1 MEVASRLAATLAI
14 PIAGP
19 YFSAKTFDAT
29 VMPTMPPRNLRPLR
43 SADHRA
49 VRAGTALTAT
59 GVRPRKSR
67 GQNFLVQ
74 GAVAK
79 RIVDA
84 AQLAPADRVLEIGP
98 GLGILSERIAAHP
111 LAKFT
116 LVELEPSLATQLEQ
130 RFAGDRRVRIVNAD
144 FLKADFAALC
154 DRAPTKVIGNL
165 PFNAAAAILS
175 RLCTHR
181 AEIPRMVLMFQREVA
196 ERIRARVGERSYG
209 ALTVF
214 TALYFKVESHFRVS
228 AGNFHPRPRIDAEVL
243 VFEPH
248 PLVDSEEESDVLE
261 TIRAAFSAPR
271 KTLRNSIA
279 HALRLNAGPVD
290 ETLRAAAIDP
300 GARAETLLTPDFV
313 RLAGRLRLLLAESNA

>member
-1 MEVASRLAATLAI
+1 MS
-14 PIAGP
+14 
-19 YFSAKTFDAT
+19 
-29 VMPTMPPRNLRPLR
+29 PPNLRPLR
-43 SADHRA
+43 TAERRA
-49 VRAGTALTAT
+49 ARAGAALTAI

-74 GAVAK
+74 VAVAN

-84 AQLAPADRVLEIGP
+84 AHVGPEDRVLEIGP
-98 GLGILSERIAAHP
+98 GLGILSERIAAHR
-111 LAKFT
+111 LSKLT

-144 FLKADFAALC
+144 FMKADFAALC
-154 DRAPTKVIGNL
+154 ERAPSKVIGNL

-181 AEIPRMVLMFQREVA
+181 AGISRMVLMFQREVA
-196 ERIRARVGERSYG
+196 ERIRARAGDPSYG

-243 VFEPH
+243 VFEPQ
-248 PLVDSEEESDVLE
+248 PRPIFDAEEESAVLE

-279 HALRLNAGPVD
+279 HALRLDPGPID

-300 GARAETLLTPDFV
+300 GVRAERLPSPDFV
-313 RLAGRLRLLLAESNA
+313 RLARHLRPLLAGSNA

>member
-1 MEVASRLAATLAI
+1 
-14 PIAGP
+14 
-19 YFSAKTFDAT
+19 
-29 VMPTMPPRNLRPLR
+29 MPTMPPRNLRPLR
-43 SADHRA
+43 SAVPRA
-49 VRAGTALTAT
+49 ARAGSALTAI

-74 GAVAK
+74 VAVAN

-84 AQLAPADRVLEIGP
+84 AHLVPEDRILEIGP

-111 LAKFT
+111 LARLT
-116 LVELEPSLATQLEQ
+116 LIELETSLATQLAQ

-154 DRAPTKVIGNL
+154 DRMPTKVIGNL

-175 RLCTHR
+175 RLCASR
-181 AEIPRMVLMFQREVA
+181 AEIARMVLMFQREVA
-196 ERIRARVGERSYG
+196 ERIRARVGEPSYG

-214 TALYFKVESHFRVS
+214 TALYFKVASHFRVS

-248 PLVDSEEESDVLE
+248 PRPIFNSEEESAVLE

-279 HALRLNAGPVD
+279 HALRVNAGPVD

-300 GARAETLLTPDFV
+300 GARAETLSTSDFV
-313 RLAGRLRLLLAESNA
+313 RLARRLRPLLAESNA

>member
-1 MEVASRLAATLAI
+1 L
-14 PIAGP
+14 
-19 YFSAKTFDAT
+19 
-29 VMPTMPPRNLRPLR
+29 
-43 SADHRA
+43 
-49 VRAGTALTAT
+49 RAGTVLTAI

-74 GAVAK
+74 GAVAN

-181 AEIPRMVLMFQREVA
+181 AEISRMVLMFQREVA
-196 ERIRARVGERSYG
+196 ERIRARVGEPSYG

-248 PLVDSEEESDVLE
+248 PLVNSEEESDVLE

-279 HALRLNAGPVD
+279 HALRLSAGLVD
-290 ETLRAAAIDP
+290 ETLHAAAIDP
-300 GARAETLLTPDFV
+300 GARAETLATPDFV
-313 RLAGRLRLLLAESNA
+313 RLARILRPLRAESNA